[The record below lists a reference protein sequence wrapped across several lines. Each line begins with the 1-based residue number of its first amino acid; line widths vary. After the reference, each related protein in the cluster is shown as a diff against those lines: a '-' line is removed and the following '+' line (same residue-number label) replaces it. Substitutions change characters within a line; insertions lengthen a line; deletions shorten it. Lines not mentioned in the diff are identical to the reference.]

1 MGTNSDHYESEDPLH
16 KGALGG
22 LRVLDL
28 GRFIAGPF
36 CGMILGDLGADV
48 VHIERPSCGDDSRL
62 LGPGFAPGESY
73 YYLVFNRNKRS
84 LTLNL
89 RTASGQDVLRDL
101 VSNADV
107 LIENFRAGT
116 MEKMGC
122 GWTELSAIN
131 PRLIMARASG
141 FGQDG
146 PYAERICTDT
156 IALAMSGLM
165 DLTGD
170 PNGPPTLWGT
180 FAVDYVTGL
189 YALIGILAA
198 LQLRNSTG
206 KGQVVDVSL
215 LDSAMS
221 LLLTAIIEYGVSGN
235 VLTRIGNVD
244 RFAAPC
250 DTFRTADGR
259 WVQILV
265 TMDQHFTRFAA
276 MIGRED
282 LISDERY
289 KTLESRVQ
297 HRVELEEIVR
307 EWVGRFPLEQVIS
320 TMAEA
325 SILCGPVATVPDVFE
340 NPQVR
345 YRGQIVDIAHPTHGT
360 FPMQGITPKL
370 GETPGSIRR
379 PPPLLGADTDEVLK
393 EWLNYGTQDIGRLRA
408 EHVI

>member
-1 MGTNSDHYESEDPLH
+1 MGRNSDHYKSEDRLH

-84 LTLNL
+84 VTLNL
-89 RTASGQDVLRDL
+89 RTASGQNVLRDL
-101 VSNADV
+101 VANADV

-122 GWTELSAIN
+122 SWTELSAIN

-250 DTFRTADGR
+250 DTFRTSDGR

-265 TMDQHFTRFAA
+265 TMDQHFARFAA

-289 KTLESRVQ
+289 RTLENRVQ
-297 HRVELEEIVR
+297 HRVELEEVVR

-325 SILCGPVATVPDVFE
+325 SILCGPVATVPEVFE

-345 YRGQIVDIAHPTHGT
+345 YRGQIVDITHPTHGT
-360 FPMQGITPKL
+360 FQMQGITPKL
-370 GETPGSIRR
+370 AETPGTIRR
-379 PPPLLGADTDEVLK
+379 APPLLGADTDEVLK
-393 EWLNYGTQDIGRLRA
+393 EWLNYDAEEIGRLRA
-408 EHVI
+408 EDIL